1 MRILVA
7 DGHVENRQSLILCLQ
22 DLGHQ
27 VEEALGEKEVLEI
40 CRRKCPDLLLID
52 IKLGGVSG
60 IDIVRSVR
68 QSGGSAVWVPI
79 VLLANHLSDEEML
92 AAVDA
97 GADDFLNK
105 PVAMPLLKAR
115 IGMAVRQLNLR
126 EEVFSV
132 AHNLVVANRAL
143 ENVASRDTLTGVGNT
158 NGFEEALEREWF
170 AAKEKKT
177 NLILMMLNLDYFR
190 LYNEVYGTEK
200 GDTVLK
206 QTATGLEKV
215 LTDIKKPHTLAR
227 LSGPT
232 FGILIPNI
240 TRDEAEKLAA
250 ACIQA
255 IEALNI
261 PHEKSGSSTHVTI
274 SIGIALYQNQ
284 NFKQP
289 WDFKE
294 EADYALYQ
302 AKHYGRNRYYINT
315 EPSTQKTQ

>member
-7 DGHVENRQSLILCLQ
+7 DGHVEHRRQLILRIQ
-22 DLGHQ
+22 ELGHE
-27 VEEALGEKEVLEI
+27 VEEALGAKEILEI

-52 IKLGGVSG
+52 MVLAGVPG
-60 IDIVRSVR
+60 MDIVKSVR
-68 QSGGSAVWVPI
+68 QLGGTAVWVPI
-79 VLLANHLSDEEML
+79 VLVGNHLSDEEIL
-92 AAVDA
+92 QGVDA

-105 PVAMPLLKAR
+105 PISLALLKAR
-115 IGMAVRQLNLR
+115 IGSALRQQNLK

-143 ENVASRDTLTGVGNT
+143 ENVVSRDALTGIANT
-158 NGFEEALEREWF
+158 SSFEEALEREWF

-177 NLILMMLNLDYFR
+177 MLALMMLNLDYFR

-200 GDTVLK
+200 GDDVLK
-206 QTATGLEKV
+206 QAAKALVKLLNGTAKS
-215 LTDIKKPHTLAR
+215 HSLAR
-227 LSGPT
+227 ITGPT
-232 FGILIPNI
+232 FAVLVPNT
-240 TRDEAEKLAA
+240 TREEVEKLAA
-250 ACIQA
+250 QCNQA

-261 PHEKSGSSTHVTI
+261 PHEKSGCSTHITV
-274 SIGIALYQNQ
+274 SIGIAVYQNE

-302 AKHYGRNRYYINT
+302 AKHYGRNRYYLNAAAL
-315 EPSTQKTQ
+315 SKTP